1 MSLLLYLAQEGRA
14 TTHRDTGLEKQDSP
28 RQSESRAANFK
39 KKEKKRKKKREGDSR
54 VTGVHQASRKQP
66 TAQGLGP
73 KEAWS
78 GLLLEKLTGGRGS
91 GEGREREGWMSD
103 FDLVSEGLMQF
114 LTSYSIPSF
123 ICLTPRL

>member
-14 TTHRDTGLEKQDSP
+14 TTHRDTGLEKLESP
-28 RQSESRAANFK
+28 QQSESRAPILRRK
-39 KKEKKRKKKREGDSR
+39 KKERKKKRAGDSR
-54 VTGVHQASRKQP
+54 VTGVHQASRKQL

-73 KEAWS
+73 KEAGS

-91 GEGREREGWMSD
+91 GEGRERERWMSD

-114 LTSYSIPSF
+114 LTSNSIPSF

>member
-28 RQSESRAANFK
+28 RQSESRAANLK
-39 KKEKKRKKKREGDSR
+39 KKRKKKREGDSW
-54 VTGVHQASRKQP
+54 VTGVHQASRKQL

-73 KEAWS
+73 KEAGS
-78 GLLLEKLTGGRGS
+78 GLLSEKLTGGRGS